1 MARRTRYSSGTVA
14 ARQEKK
20 DAEFWAS
27 FKDKEK
33 EAFLAPHA
41 KGRQTIIDA
50 YGKNLPSDLK
60 KTEIQAFQKAK
71 EHNIKTKRRTDLD
84 MDLDKLYKQETSLP
98 QSLPEVVKKSPPQVA
113 PQPTFADLRYP
124 YSTIDG
130 TQDFIKFTAL
140 EYVRKS
146 LTQGPDKSAR
156 ILGNV
161 ILPIPAQLTDTNSV
175 DYGQGSLN
183 FIQEAGM
190 EGATALIGGN
200 VDRAKRAVTSLA
212 GQAGANTD
220 MVNNWFAM
228 QAVNALG
235 IGGQLDFNQLLA
247 RQTGGVINP
256 NMELLFKGPT
266 LRDFSFLFKFTP
278 RFQKEA
284 QAVRSIIRTFK
295 KNMAP
300 RRGVTAATLKTPNI
314 FQIKYIGK
322 AADYL
327 NKMKLCALK
336 NVATNYTADGT
347 FATYTDGS
355 PISLTMTLSF
365 TEIMPVY
372 NEDYDSSV
380 GGVGY

>member
-41 KGRQTIIDA
+41 KGRQTIINA
-50 YGKNLPSDLK
+50 YGKNLPSNYK
-60 KTEIQAFQKAK
+60 KTEQQAFKEAK
-71 EHNIKTKRRTDLD
+71 EHNIKTKGRTDLD

-113 PQPTFADLRYP
+113 PQPTFEDLRYP

-140 EYVRKS
+140 EYVRKG

-212 GQAGANTD
+212 GQAGANAD

>member
-1 MARRTRYSSGTVA
+1 MARGTWRVDPVENKALQVKHAQVKVSLSGNRKEQLDMHKKLYGTDPRLPADYGGREGTEAIAFEVA
-14 ARQEKK
+14 KK
-20 DAEFWAS
+20 
-27 FKDKEK
+27 
-33 EAFLAPHA
+33 
-41 KGRQTIIDA
+41 
-50 YGKNLPSDLK
+50 
-60 KTEIQAFQKAK
+60 
-71 EHNIKTKRRTDLD
+71 HNIETKGRTDLD
-84 MDLDKLYKQETSLP
+84 MDLDKLYG
-98 QSLPEVVKKSPPQVA
+98 LPEVVKKSPPQVA
-113 PQPTFADLRYP
+113 PQPTFEDLRYP

-140 EYVRKS
+140 EYVRKG

-300 RRGVTAATLKTPNI
+300 RRGVTSATLKTPNI